1 MARKT
6 KEEAQETRTIIFDT
20 AMRLFSRQGVAA
32 TSLTDIAREAGVTRG
47 AIYWHFANK
56 ADLLAALWDEVLQL
70 YQPLAQA
77 SEEADEPD
85 PLGRLKALYVALL
98 QGLAN
103 NPRQQQLTRMLFDR
117 SGRAEDFEAIRV
129 RHEACLADRSDRIQ
143 MVLRH
148 AAERGQLPPTTD
160 FRLAAMAVLSYIR
173 GLISQWVM
181 TPDLIDID
189 RDAPALIEG
198 LLQMLRTGLTRG

>member
-103 NPRQQQLTRMLFDR
+103 NPRQQQLTRILFDR

-129 RHEACLADRSDRIQ
+129 RHEACLADRFDRIQ